1 MYIRAV
7 SVRPILVVGYRM
19 ELYISKLHC
28 IVDQSVIQSPEVAV
42 TCTHVVVTANAD
54 CLAFSLC
61 TVRLP
66 IAVAADARPLLHTY

>member
-42 TCTHVVVTANAD
+42 TCTHVVVTANAVWP
-54 CLAFSLC
+54 FLC
-61 TVRLP
+61 ALC
-66 IAVAADARPLLHTY
+66 VASRPSV